1 MTHHWAKENYCK
13 LPGRRRTSCKQEEK
27 ARDLMSGVFENN
39 RLMFSLKNFC
49 LEMCCKLPRRFSTNG
64 SMLPV
69 KVKLN
74 VILLVETN
82 VNLPSC
88 CVLANCHNA
97 KFRWV
102 VAKMASLR
110 LLWTSMWD
118 ERVKKSRTCCHEEDA
133 TKSTEV
139 AYCVRQRHVKAAW
152 LPN

>member
-1 MTHHWAKENYCK
+1 MLLTMSASWRQ
-13 LPGRRRTSCKQEEK
+13 PRRSVTEFRK
-27 ARDLMSGVFENN
+27 ATNALLRYLMSGVNN
-39 RLMFSLKNFC
+39 RLIFSLKIFC

-69 KVKLN
+69 KVELN

-82 VNLPSC
+82 VNLLSC